1 MLYENWGI
9 LIVSID
15 GAATYGFLKYAAQAI
30 DSANPLN
37 ARNIYIYMSRTING
51 FAQIRNQRKTSMD
64 LYIAALSKDALRK
77 LGHSP

>member
-37 ARNIYIYMSRTING
+37 ARNILIPTRLN
-51 FAQIRNQRKTSMD
+51 
-64 LYIAALSKDALRK
+64 K
-77 LGHSP
+77 LFLDKHQPEL

>member
-15 GAATYGFLKYAAQAI
+15 GAATYGFLKDAAQAR

-37 ARNIYIYMSRTING
+37 ARNIYIDICYAQSIN
-51 FAQIRNQRKTSMD
+51 RRS
-64 LYIAALSKDALRK
+64 LSIILDNNRIDWWR
-77 LGHSP
+77 SV